1 MHAAIGATIASM
13 AWWMWVLV
21 GIGLLAVEMVTPGG
35 LFALFFGVGA
45 LGTGIAAAL
54 GAPGTVQWL
63 LFTVLSLV
71 LLATLRRSLQEKLR
85 QEPGPAVDSLVGQEV
100 VLLGEIPAG
109 GEGKAELRGVPWTAR
124 AASGIP
130 LRAGQRCRVERIDG
144 LTLWV
149 RAE

>member
-1 MHAAIGATIASM
+1 M

-21 GIGLLAVEMVTPGG
+21 GIGLLVVEMVTPGG
-35 LFALFFGVGA
+35 LFALFFGIGA
-45 LGTGIAAAL
+45 LGTAVVAAL
-54 GAPGTVQWL
+54 GAGDTVQWL
-63 LFTVLSLV
+63 LFTTLSLV
-71 LLATLRRSLQEKLR
+71 LLATLRRTLRDRLR
-85 QEPGPAVDSLVGQEV
+85 QQPGPAIDSLVGQEV

-109 GEGKAELRGVPWTAR
+109 GEGKAELRGVPWSAR

-130 LRAGQRCRVERIDG
+130 LRAGQRCRVERVDG